1 MNITTTT
8 AEYQRLT
15 AKVAAF
21 NTKLRNYNRDLA
33 LAQEAGN
40 LADGL
45 IAISG
50 RINTNTKLRLTEQR
64 LRLETDR
71 ICAEIELD
79 INELTITHHAHTL
92 RATGTTR
99 PAATNHGSGAHNS
112 NPAQNHTRARAS
124 KASTKA
130 ANKATSTTIQPR
142 LKCYISGPISGR
154 PTAEYLADF
163 EQGCHEARQLGML
176 PVNPCELPHASH
188 NQTWEAF
195 MKLDLEALLHCDAI
209 FMLHDWQA
217 SRGACI
223 EYALAKELGLK
234 VIHQL

>member
-1 MNITTTT
+1 MKTTTTT

-33 LAQEAGN
+33 LAMERGDFEA
-40 LADGL
+40 GL

-50 RINTNTKLRLTEQR
+50 TMAMETKLRLTQQR

-71 ICAEIELD
+71 LCAIIELD
-79 INELTITHHAHTL
+79 INDLTITHHAHAF

-99 PAATNHGSGAHNS
+99 PTATSAGSGANNS
-112 NPAQNHTRARAS
+112 SEARNHARKGTITS
-124 KASTKA
+124 STKA

-154 PTAEYLADF
+154 PTAEYLAHF

-195 MKLDLEALLHCDAI
+195 MKLDIEALLHCDAI

>member
-1 MNITTTT
+1 MKTTTQT
-8 AEYQRLT
+8 AEYQRLH
-15 AKVAAF
+15 AKLSAF

-33 LAQEAGN
+33 LAMEQGDYEA
-40 LADGL
+40 GL

-50 RINTNTKLRLTEQR
+50 TMAMETKLRLTQQR

-71 ICAEIELD
+71 LCDTLHLD
-79 INELTITHHAHTL
+79 MNQLTITHHAHAL

-99 PAATNHGSGAHNS
+99 PATAHTGSGAHNS
-112 NPAQNHTRARAS
+112 NPAPNHSGARAS
-124 KASTKA
+124 KAIKKA
-130 ANKATSTTIQPR
+130 ATSQTGTISQSR
-142 LKCYISGPISGR
+142 LKCYISGPISGK
-154 PTAEYLADF
+154 PAAEYLANF

-195 MKLDLEALLHCDAI
+195 MKLDIEALLHCDAI